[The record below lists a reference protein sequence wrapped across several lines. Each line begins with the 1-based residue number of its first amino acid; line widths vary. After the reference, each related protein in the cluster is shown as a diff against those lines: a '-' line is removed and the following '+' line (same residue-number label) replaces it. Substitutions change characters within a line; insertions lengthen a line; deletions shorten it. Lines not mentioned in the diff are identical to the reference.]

1 MATIIDRLK
10 YRYKNGD
17 VLVKFVF
24 INAAVFL
31 ILKVVGIFFVLF
43 NI

>member
-24 INAAVFL
+24 IKIGRAHV
-31 ILKVVGIFFVLF
+31 
-43 NI
+43 